1 MNVHNRIRRILLGEE
16 EKQMPGPYDSILEN
30 TSTAPVRVRL
40 EPAFTAVQNL
50 LLLAKEEAVP
60 DLGEWMIQTSLAMTP
75 EERRTNEL
83 VAIGFYH
90 AIAPERS
97 WPSFQAY
104 LRHLEQMDAEALR
117 NKMLD
122 TYQALVSLSEEARN
136 IDGLDI
142 YQSLGSLN
150 DYLDFLLRTFGASH
164 TDKEIETRAYAYVVD
179 PPAMKEVILAH
190 LRNMW
195 EKYLFPDWKQV
206 LPVLQEVVSAYEETD
221 FSQMDRY
228 EAIHLITGIQVD
240 EDRWKHMV
248 DKVRQII
255 FVPTPHMGPYLGRY
269 HSSDTL
275 WILFQA
281 RLPKGAEI
289 LDTDLSRAEIL
300 VRLSALADDT
310 RLKLLKYI
318 AAHGEAH
325 SQELIETF
333 KLSQSAASR
342 QLMTLTGMGYL
353 SERRCDGA
361 KCYSLNP
368 ERIDET
374 LRALSQFLLGR

>member
-1 MNVHNRIRRILLGEE
+1 
-16 EKQMPGPYDSILEN
+16 MPGPNDSILEN
-30 TSTAPVRVRL
+30 PSPAPIRVRL
-40 EPAFTAVQNL
+40 EPAFTAINNL
-50 LLLAKEEAVP
+50 LLLAKEEEVP
-60 DLGEWMIQTSLAMTP
+60 DLGEWMIQTSLAMTT

-90 AIAPERS
+90 AVAPDRS

-104 LRHLEQMDAEALR
+104 LRHLEQMEPTALR

-122 TYQALVSLSEEARN
+122 TYQVQPFRDSGDA
-136 IDGLDI
+136 DQTQLDI
-142 YQSLGSLN
+142 YQSLGSLD
-150 DYLDFLLRTFGASH
+150 DYLDFLVRKFGADH
-164 TDKEIETRAYAYVVD
+164 IDKGIETQAYTYVNN

-195 EKYLFPDWKQV
+195 EKYLSPEWKRV
-206 LPVLQEVVSAYEETD
+206 LPMLQEVVGAYEEMD

-228 EAIHLITGIQVD
+228 EAIHLITGTPAS
-240 EDRWKHMV
+240 EDKWRHHV

-255 FVPTPHMGPYLGRY
+255 FVPTAHVGPYLGRY
-269 HSSDTL
+269 HSHDTL

-310 RLKLLKYI
+310 RLRLLKYI
-318 AAHGEAH
+318 AAHGEMRSH
-325 SQELIETF
+325 ELIEAL

-342 QLMTLTGMGYL
+342 QLVTLTGMGYL
-353 SERRCDGA
+353 SERRCDGS
-361 KCYSLNP
+361 KCYSLNT
-368 ERIDET
+368 ERIEET
-374 LRALSQFLLGR
+374 LRALSQFLLGH